1 MGGEETRCGGPLGMV
16 TLMQRDTSGAGSQV
30 EVLGPP
36 TSPPSTIA
44 PWGVGQG
51 LGFSEQNRGHWAEW
65 KAKKLE
71 GQVGADHAP
80 GHRRKHGF

>member
-51 LGFSEQNRGHWAEW
+51 LGFSEQN
-65 KAKKLE
+65 
-71 GQVGADHAP
+71 QGAL
-80 GHRRKHGF
+80 G